1 MISSLQKFNDFK
13 YSYFLTSLKNELSR
27 RQIHYTEKE
36 LQGHYGMLIVIQSQN
51 DFCTEYLTRYLQLLR
66 FFVKLL
72 PKSIAI

>member
-1 MISSLQKFNDFK
+1 MS
-13 YSYFLTSLKNELSR
+13 LSR
-27 RQIHYTEKE
+27 KQLYYTEKE
-36 LQGHYGMLIVIQSQN
+36 LQGQYGILIVIQSQN

>member
-1 MISSLQKFNDFK
+1 MISSLQKFYDFK
-13 YSYFLTSLKNELSR
+13 YSYFLTSLSR